1 MKNIFVCTAAILFM
15 LGMACTDAVVDN
27 AAAVQNVNVAGYICS
42 VYVPMGGAPSGNF
55 KVVLTGGGKRF
66 TQSLPYMGQGQT
78 VSYKVAVPNDRNYQF
93 SVETAAGAVVCTYN
107 GTVVA
112 LNKTTQIKGPGG
124 STYYGGG
131 LLQFVA

>member
-1 MKNIFVCTAAILFM
+1 MAVSFVVAMVCSD
-15 LGMACTDAVVDN
+15 MASRD

-42 VYVPMGGAPSGNF
+42 VYVPMGGAPSGYF

-66 TQSLPYMGQGQT
+66 VKSLSYLSPGQT

-93 SVETAAGAVVCTYN
+93 SIETSSGSVVCTYN

-112 LNKTTQIKGPGG
+112 LNKTTQIKGPAG
-124 STYYGGG
+124 STFYGGG
-131 LLQFVA
+131 MLQFIS